1 MSIGFNNRDV
11 ARNLSKSNFSE
22 MMGMEIKLELTGKQ
36 MDIRMWRIL
45 LWEKREEAGVVMMAM
60 EDFGFGYFLHCT
72 ECLNVPVEKEM
83 ENVEFPQEMC
93 LKTSE
98 YKHFPWLSWAECL
111 SLDKWGLSRFRVK
124 K

>member
-45 LWEKREEAGVVMMAM
+45 L
-60 EDFGFGYFLHCT
+60 
-72 ECLNVPVEKEM
+72 
-83 ENVEFPQEMC
+83 
-93 LKTSE
+93 
-98 YKHFPWLSWAECL
+98 
-111 SLDKWGLSRFRVK
+111 
-124 K
+124 

>member
-1 MSIGFNNRDV
+1 
-11 ARNLSKSNFSE
+11 
-22 MMGMEIKLELTGKQ
+22 
-36 MDIRMWRIL
+36 
-45 LWEKREEAGVVMMAM
+45 MMAM

-98 YKHFPWLSWAECL
+98 YKHFP
-111 SLDKWGLSRFRVK
+111 
-124 K
+124 